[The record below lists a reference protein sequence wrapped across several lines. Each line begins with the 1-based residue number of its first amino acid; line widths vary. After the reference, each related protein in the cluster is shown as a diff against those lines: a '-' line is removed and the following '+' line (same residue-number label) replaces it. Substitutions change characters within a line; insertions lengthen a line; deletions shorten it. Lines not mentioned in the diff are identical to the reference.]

1 MGLGELSPLHIILIL
16 VIALIVIGPGKLPE
30 VGGAIGKSIR
40 EFRKASSGEE
50 APAAP
55 AAPIDAQAQH
65 APPPAA
71 AVPPPPPPP
80 PPRPAA
86 RSTPQ
91 TPATGP
97 ARPPPPT
104 PRSCRS
110 PAPRTPP
117 APAPPGS
124 APGSP

>member
-71 AVPPPPPPP
+71 AVPPPPPPTPTSLPADIPAAPPP

-86 RSTPQ
+86 PPFEPQ
-91 TPATGP
+91 EV
-97 ARPPPPT
+97 
-104 PRSCRS
+104 SS
-110 PAPRTPP
+110 
-117 APAPPGS
+117 S
-124 APGSP
+124 APVASVPEPPDHDGR

>member
-71 AVPPPPPPP
+71 AVPPPPPPTPTSLPADIPAAPPP

-86 RSTPQ
+86 
-91 TPATGP
+91 
-97 ARPPPPT
+97 PPFELQEV
-104 PRSCRS
+104 SS
-110 PAPRTPP
+110 
-117 APAPPGS
+117 S
-124 APGSP
+124 APVASVPEPPDHDGR